1 MRGRVQ
7 FGWDPDNPYLQ
18 NIQFDSRII
27 RYDPSYC
34 TSVFSLSGGGDIPT
48 LSYFPLARQLVGN
61 PVRIID
67 VGFGQGEFV
76 KSLRELGV
84 EAIGFD
90 PVLRHEDEFLFA
102 RYWDAEDSPQADII
116 VMRCVL
122 PHIPQPWKFLEE
134 IATHQKSALVLIEF
148 QKLEWSLRNKS
159 WYQFLS

>member
-1 MRGRVQ
+1 
-7 FGWDPDNPYLQ
+7 
-18 NIQFDSRII
+18 
-27 RYDPSYC
+27 
-34 TSVFSLSGGGDIPT
+34 
-48 LSYFPLARQLVGN
+48 VGN
-61 PVRIID
+61 PVRTID

>member
-1 MRGRVQ
+1 MTQVTA
-7 FGWDPDNPYLQ
+7 LQ
-18 NIQFDSRII
+18 CSAFR
-27 RYDPSYC
+27 
-34 TSVFSLSGGGDIPT
+34 GGDIPT

-122 PHIPQPWKFLEE
+122 PHIPQPRKFLEE

>member
-1 MRGRVQ
+1 M
-7 FGWDPDNPYLQ
+7 
-18 NIQFDSRII
+18 
-27 RYDPSYC
+27 
-34 TSVFSLSGGGDIPT
+34 
-48 LSYFPLARQLVGN
+48 
-61 PVRIID
+61 
-67 VGFGQGEFV
+67 